1 MNKIFDGCVRL
12 LYWLAD
18 LIGATYEQ
26 VNVVLFVFML
36 PSFIFFLILKIVLLT
51 RRIRQLKAINNECV
65 KLICV

>member
-1 MNKIFDGCVRL
+1 MMNKIFDACVRL

-36 PSFIFFLILKIVLLT
+36 PIFIFFLILKIVLLT
-51 RRIRQLKAINNECV
+51 RRMRQLKSNE
-65 KLICV
+65 

>member
-1 MNKIFDGCVRL
+1 MNKIFDACVRL

-36 PSFIFFLILKIVLLT
+36 PIFILFLIVKIVLLT
-51 RRIRQLKAINNECV
+51 RRVHQLKRNE
-65 KLICV
+65 